1 MRKILILLLHVTIL
15 LGGSY
20 SFDEIK
26 YIKAVDAKFKKSG
39 KINTDENKI
48 VISYKDKQIVKKND
62 EIKIITSDKKV
73 TTLEGKAK
81 HFTGMMIDTMIKLG
95 EYKKL
100 MSEDGFK
107 KEVDKDLIY
116 VSFSGD
122 LTNLVTSAVVKVKD
136 NKVSEFEMF
145 MPNEDRLKI
154 IKK

>member
-1 MRKILILLLHVTIL
+1 MKKLLALFLHVTIL
-15 LGGSY
+15 FGGSY

-26 YIKAVDAKFKKSG
+26 YIKAVDSEFKKSG
-39 KINTDENKI
+39 KINIDENKI

-62 EIKIITSDKKV
+62 DIKIITSDKKV

-81 HFTGMMIDTMIKLG
+81 YFTGMMIDTMAKLG